1 VNITPPTRPTNRSP
15 ISSNDVK
22 VLNILADAGHLSQ
35 RQLAERAGLSVGM
48 VNLLLRRLTK
58 TGYIKIVNLNRRK
71 MGYLLTPKGLS
82 EKSNRSYQYLL
93 RAVQTY
99 RQIHDRLVEFINTQL
114 SQGKNRFIVT
124 GDGEIADLVKLVLKN
139 KGDAVHFS
147 TVFDAT
153 DITDKTVVI
162 HCDIN
167 NQPVE
172 GIAVL
177 ESILRLTSQTS

>member
-1 VNITPPTRPTNRSP
+1 MIT
-15 ISSNDVK
+15 SNEIRILSV
-22 VLNILADAGHLSQ
+22 LADDQQVSQ

-48 VNLLLRRLTK
+48 INLLLRRLTK

-82 EKSNRSYQYLL
+82 EKTNRSYQYLL

-99 RQIHDRLVEFINTQL
+99 RQIQDRITEFIDEQL
-114 SQGKNRFIVT
+114 VRGKKRFIVA
-124 GDGEIADLVKLVLKN
+124 GEGEIADLVMLVLRS
-139 KGDAVHFS
+139 KGE
-147 TVFDAT
+147 
-153 DITDKTVVI
+153 DIQFVSQAGAPPHPAADGAVVI

-177 ESILRLTSQTS
+177 ESILKSTQKSKIKGESYELV